1 MAFVFKRDGRKEEVK
16 FDKITARIN
25 KLCYGLD
32 LNYVEPIEVAKKVIA
47 GVYQGVTTVEL
58 DNLAAE
64 TAAYLTTKHPDYAV
78 LAARIAISNLHKE
91 TKKNF
96 STVVKDLH
104 EYINPKN
111 GKSASL
117 IADDVY
123 DVVLKNAARL
133 DSAIIYDRDF
143 SYNYFGF
150 KTLERSYLLRINGRV
165 AERPQHM
172 IMRVAV
178 GIHKTDIES
187 VIETYNLMS
196 ERFFTHASPTLFNA
210 GTPHPQL
217 SSCFLVCMKD
227 DSIEGIYDTLK
238 TCAMISKTAGG
249 IGLSIHCIRATG
261 SYIAGTNGYSNGI
274 VPMLRAYDATA
285 RYVDQGGNKRPGA
298 FAIYLEPWHP
308 DVFDFLDLRKNH
320 GKEESRARDLF
331 YALWICDLFMKRVE
345 SNENWSLFCPNE
357 APNLHE
363 VHGEEFEALYEKY
376 EKEGRAHKV
385 VPAQK
390 LWYAI
395 LEAQIETGGPFMVY
409 KDAANRKSNQKNLGT
424 IKSSN
429 LCTEIIEY
437 SSPEETAVCNLA
449 SLALP
454 TFISNGKYD
463 FQKLH
468 DVVKVVT
475 RNLNRIIDVNYYPVP
490 EARTSNMRHRPIG
503 LGVQG
508 LADAFMI
515 LRLPFD
521 SPEAR
526 QLNLQIFETIY
537 HAGLEASCEE
547 AERDGP
553 YETFRGS
560 PADLGQLQYDLWGV
574 TPTDLWDWTSL
585 KEKIAQTGLRNSLL
599 VAPMPT
605 ASTSQILG
613 FNECFEPYTSN
624 IYTRRVLAGE
634 FQVVCPWLLR
644 DLVDRGL
651 WNDDMK
657 NMIIAHNGSVANIPS
672 IPTDI
677 KAIYK
682 TVWEISQK
690 KVIDLAA
697 DRGAFICQSQS
708 LNIHLQSPT
717 IGQLT
722 SMHFYGWKK
731 GLKTGMYYLRTRPA
745 AQAVQF
751 TVDQSVLK
759 AAKAQQGESDKAA
772 TGIPT
777 PSASPSP
784 LRRVPPPSNS
794 NDNPVASSS
803 SGPSEATD
811 VDPEYAAALQRQ
823 RDRELEEA
831 KMLCSLE
838 NKEACLMCSG

>member
-1 MAFVFKRDGRKEEVK
+1 MNSWHTSFS
-16 FDKITARIN
+16 KI
-25 KLCYGLD
+25 
-32 LNYVEPIEVAKKVIA
+32 
-47 GVYQGVTTVEL
+47 
-58 DNLAAE
+58 
-64 TAAYLTTKHPDYAV
+64 
-78 LAARIAISNLHKE
+78 S
-91 TKKNF
+91 
-96 STVVKDLH
+96 
-104 EYINPKN
+104 
-111 GKSASL
+111 
-117 IADDVY
+117 
-123 DVVLKNAARL
+123 
-133 DSAIIYDRDF
+133 
-143 SYNYFGF
+143 
-150 KTLERSYLLRINGRV
+150 
-165 AERPQHM
+165 
-172 IMRVAV
+172 
-178 GIHKTDIES
+178 
-187 VIETYNLMS
+187 
-196 ERFFTHASPTLFNA
+196 SPC
-210 GTPHPQL
+210 
-217 SSCFLVCMKD
+217 S
-227 DSIEGIYDTLK
+227 
-238 TCAMISKTAGG
+238 
-249 IGLSIHCIRATG
+249 

-308 DVFDFLDLRKNH
+308 DIFDFLDLRKNH

-331 YALWICDLFMKRVE
+331 YALWICDLLYVFNCNLVTALTSLVSMKRVE
-345 SNENWSLFCPNE
+345 SNEIWSLFCPNE
-357 APNLHE
+357 APDLHE

-376 EKEGRAHKV
+376 EKEGRAQKV
-385 VPAQK
+385 VSAQK

-409 KDAANRKSNQKNLGT
+409 KDSANRKLKLFVALSFLTIIVGKSNQKNLGT

-468 DVVKVVT
+468 DVTKVVT

-585 KEKIAQTGLRNSLL
+585 KDKIAQTGLRNSLL

-613 FNECFEPYTSN
+613 FNECFEPYTR
-624 IYTRRVLAGE
+624 YV
-634 FQVVCPWLLR
+634 
-644 DLVDRGL
+644 
-651 WNDDMK
+651 
-657 NMIIAHNGSVANIPS
+657 
-672 IPTDI
+672 
-677 KAIYK
+677 
-682 TVWEISQK
+682 
-690 KVIDLAA
+690 
-697 DRGAFICQSQS
+697 
-708 LNIHLQSPT
+708 
-717 IGQLT
+717 
-722 SMHFYGWKK
+722 
-731 GLKTGMYYLRTRPA
+731 
-745 AQAVQF
+745 
-751 TVDQSVLK
+751 
-759 AAKAQQGESDKAA
+759 
-772 TGIPT
+772 
-777 PSASPSP
+777 
-784 LRRVPPPSNS
+784 
-794 NDNPVASSS
+794 
-803 SGPSEATD
+803 
-811 VDPEYAAALQRQ
+811 
-823 RDRELEEA
+823 
-831 KMLCSLE
+831 
-838 NKEACLMCSG
+838 